1 MRWLERRII
10 RLLLGALVLL
20 ALCAPCSAQRWRWS
34 AKGISGSAETRV
46 FGPVRMAAV
55 DEIAEGLGYTV
66 RQEKSELVVA
76 SGTGLRFVHGA
87 ALVWLGY
94 SVIPLPARTRVEHGH
109 WWIETDAALRV
120 YSQFLKRN
128 GRNLNLQW
136 SGAAGP
142 KRVDPPEP
150 QRPKTSP
157 PAKVVPPSPVVKSS
171 LRLPG
176 LKNVRWGGEG
186 QNIRAVLDLEGDD
199 EPVFTADDRKVTVHL
214 SPLEPSLS
222 AHLPVSREDVLLEIA
237 GGNPARLN
245 FLHPGR
251 SAKAFVLHE
260 PHRLVIDFKRDGA
273 SLSEV
278 PPPAIRPPERERPPA
293 PQPDRKVLPDKKQHP
308 NRPATVKSKKLV
320 VIDPGHGGKDP
331 GAIGHGYQEKKIAL
345 EIATRIVERLRELGV
360 NVRMTRTGDTYPSL
374 KDRTAMANRLKAD
387 VFISIHLNALPKG
400 RHSNGVEIYIMALPT
415 DKDAMALAKIENAE
429 IAEGGAKTRKKSDR
443 RTEMLL
449 EILGNMQQNQKI
461 SESTEL
467 AEDLFKA
474 GQEARLDMKRV
485 AQAPF
490 WVLRGAA
497 MPAVLIETGFITELA
512 EVRRLAQPEY
522 QQKMAEAFA
531 SGIVSF
537 INR

>member
-1 MRWLERRII
+1 MRWLERRLI
-10 RLLLGALVLL
+10 RLLLCALVLM
-20 ALCAPCSAQRWRWS
+20 ALCAPSAAERWRWS
-34 AKGISGSAETRV
+34 AHGVSGSAEVRA

-55 DEIAEGLGYTV
+55 DEIAAGLGYAV
-66 RQEKSELVVA
+66 HQEKSELVVA
-76 SGTGLRFVHGA
+76 AGTGLRFVHGA
-87 ALVWLGY
+87 AVVWLGY

-109 WWIETDAALRV
+109 WWIAADSALKV
-120 YSQFLKRN
+120 FTQFLKRN
-128 GRNLNLQW
+128 GRNMNLQW
-136 SGAAGP
+136 SGAAAL
-142 KRVDPPEP
+142 KRVEPPEP
-150 QRPKTSP
+150 PRPKTP
-157 PAKVVPPSPVVKSS
+157 PPTKVTPPSPPVVKAP
-171 LRLPG
+171 LRLPR

-186 QNIRAVLDLEGDD
+186 HTIRAVLDLEGDE
-199 EPVFTADDRKVTVHL
+199 EPAFTADGTKVAVQVA
-214 SPLEPSLS
+214 PFEPGLS
-222 AHLPVSREDVLLEIA
+222 ARFDAAREDV
-237 GGNPARLN
+237 RLN
-245 FLHPGR
+245 VRGGEPAQIDFVHPGR

-260 PHRLVIDFKRDGA
+260 PHRLVIDFKRTGA
-273 SLSEV
+273 SLSDA
-278 PPPAIRPPERERPPA
+278 PPPAVRPPESLKPPA
-293 PQPDRKVLPDKKQHP
+293 PPPDKKILADKKQTP
-308 NRPATVKSKKLV
+308 VKAKSKKLV

-345 EIATRIVERLRELGV
+345 EIATRIAARLRELGV

-374 KDRTAMANRLKAD
+374 KDRTAMANRVNAD

-429 IAEGGAKTRKKSDR
+429 IAEGGVKTRKKSDR

-474 GQEARLDMKRV
+474 GQDASLDMKRV

-512 EVRRLAQPEY
+512 EVRRLAQPAY

>member
-1 MRWLERRII
+1 M
-10 RLLLGALVLL
+10 
-20 ALCAPCSAQRWRWS
+20 
-34 AKGISGSAETRV
+34 
-46 FGPVRMAAV
+46 
-55 DEIAEGLGYTV
+55 
-66 RQEKSELVVA
+66 
-76 SGTGLRFVHGA
+76 
-87 ALVWLGY
+87 
-94 SVIPLPARTRVEHGH
+94 
-109 WWIETDAALRV
+109 
-120 YSQFLKRN
+120 
-128 GRNLNLQW
+128 
-136 SGAAGP
+136 
-142 KRVDPPEP
+142 
-150 QRPKTSP
+150 
-157 PAKVVPPSPVVKSS
+157 
-171 LRLPG
+171 
-176 LKNVRWGGEG
+176 
-186 QNIRAVLDLEGDD
+186 
-199 EPVFTADDRKVTVHL
+199 
-214 SPLEPSLS
+214 
-222 AHLPVSREDVLLEIA
+222 
-237 GGNPARLN
+237 
-245 FLHPGR
+245 
-251 SAKAFVLHE
+251 
-260 PHRLVIDFKRDGA
+260 
-273 SLSEV
+273 
-278 PPPAIRPPERERPPA
+278 
-293 PQPDRKVLPDKKQHP
+293 
-308 NRPATVKSKKLV
+308 
-320 VIDPGHGGKDP
+320 
-331 GAIGHGYQEKKIAL
+331 
-345 EIATRIVERLRELGV
+345 EIATRIAERLRELGV
-360 NVRMTRTGDTYPSL
+360 NVRMTRAGDTYPSL

>member
-1 MRWLERRII
+1 M
-10 RLLLGALVLL
+10 LL
-20 ALCAPCSAQRWRWS
+20 ALSSPSAAERWRWS
-34 AKGISGSAETRV
+34 ARGVSGSAEVRV

-55 DEIAEGLGYTV
+55 DEIAEGLGYAV
-66 RQEKSELVVA
+66 KQEKSELVVA

-87 ALVWLGY
+87 AVVWLGY

-109 WWIETDAALRV
+109 WWIENDAALNV
-120 YSQFLKRN
+120 FTQFLKRN
-128 GRNLNLQW
+128 GRNLKLQW
-136 SGAAGP
+136 AGAGEP
-142 KRVDPPEP
+142 KRVAPPEP
-150 QRPKTSP
+150 ARPKTPPPPKVAPPPP
-157 PAKVVPPSPVVKSS
+157 PAVKAPP
-171 LRLPG
+171 RLPR

-186 QNIRAVLDLEGDD
+186 HTIRAVLDLEGDE
-199 EPVFTADDRKVTVHL
+199 EPAFTTDGTKTAVQVAL
-214 SPLEPSLS
+214 SDPAAAARL
-222 AHLPVSREDVLLEIA
+222 AASREDVSLTVSRGA
-237 GGNPARLN
+237 PARLE
-245 FLHPGR
+245 FVHPGR
-251 SAKAFVLHE
+251 GAKAFLLRD
-260 PHRLVIDFKRDGA
+260 PYRLVIDFKRGGP
-273 SLSEV
+273 SLPEV
-278 PPPAIRPPERERPPA
+278 RPLAVRPPEKVKAPDPP
-293 PQPDRKVLPDKKQHP
+293 PEKKLPVEKKLP
-308 NRPATVKSKKLV
+308 PSRVRSKKLV

-345 EIATRIVERLRELGV
+345 EIASRVAERLRELGV

-374 KDRTAMANRLKAD
+374 KDRTAMANRWNAD

-429 IAEGGAKTRKKSDR
+429 IAEGGTKTRAKSDK

-461 SESTEL
+461 SESTVL

-474 GQEARLDMKRV
+474 GQDASLDMKRV

-512 EVRRLAQPEY
+512 EVRRLAQPAY
-522 QQKMAEAFA
+522 QQRMAEAFA

-537 INR
+537 IGR